1 MVARLRPMSKI
12 SKSRWSKGGGRE
24 GKEGIRK
31 HLEFIRKQPRYG
43 AAGKV
48 GRMKIARTFKSAS
61 PCDLTSMGHFSFP
74 SFLFLSVGCA
84 RLLFLG
90 RSPLLS
96 LSLSSLPCVFFLFAG
111 RVATFKLGVVG
122 ELLEKSFARFGL
134 ERASERAPGASFV
147 PVLFFFGAV
156 GFLLDGLS
164 PSIPHD
170 AFAPRDVSSLFP

>member
-1 MVARLRPMSKI
+1 MR
-12 SKSRWSKGGGRE
+12 
-24 GKEGIRK
+24 
-31 HLEFIRKQPRYG
+31 
-43 AAGKV
+43 
-48 GRMKIARTFKSAS
+48 
-61 PCDLTSMGHFSFP
+61 
-74 SFLFLSVGCA
+74 FL
-84 RLLFLG
+84 
-90 RSPLLS
+90 P
-96 LSLSSLPCVFFLFAG
+96 FAG